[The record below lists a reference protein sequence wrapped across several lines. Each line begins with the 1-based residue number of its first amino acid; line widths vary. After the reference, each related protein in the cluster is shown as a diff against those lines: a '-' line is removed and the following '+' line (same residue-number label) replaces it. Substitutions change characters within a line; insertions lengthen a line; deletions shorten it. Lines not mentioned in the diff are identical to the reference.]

1 MQWLRHA
8 FAVEKAAAFVPTDA
22 ERALIDRLAA
32 ELSRRQLTLPAMVL
46 LESVRPLGSIAAQA
60 IWFSYPWFAALFD
73 ASGLKVV
80 GQLLERPGGADW
92 MIDELEASR
101 FGEPGASATGVC
113 PAKQSPVAD
122 APGSPN
128 SHLGVPR

>member
-8 FAVEKAAAFVPTDA
+8 FAVEKPAAFAPTDA
-22 ERALIDRLAA
+22 ERALVDRLAA
-32 ELSRRQLTLPAMVL
+32 ELSRRRMTLPALVL

-101 FGEPGASATGVC
+101 FGEPGAGAPGVS
-113 PAKQSPVAD
+113 PAKRPPGAD

-128 SHLGVPR
+128 AHPGVSR